1 MTRKEFK
8 TEQDILI
15 DRLSNNLEVLRKMA
29 NVSQDELAKCVGI
42 SRQTYSSFERG
53 ETRMNWSRYLS
64 LIFYFDNNYA
74 TNEFLKK
81 MGIFPDWFVKYIN
94 GGEYFI
100 SSSEFRMNEEHHKIL
115 KVVSDLSSQEFNV
128 LVTIIKDENRR
139 RNIGIES
146 QGGYSGEE

>member
-1 MTRKEFK
+1 MTKQELK
-8 TEQDILI
+8 IEQNILI
-15 DRLSNNLEVLRKMA
+15 DRLSNNLEVLRRMA

-53 ETRMNWSRYLS
+53 ESRINWSRYLS

-94 GGEYFI
+94 NGDYFI
-100 SSSEFRMNEEHHKIL
+100 SSSEIRMNEERYKISEI
-115 KVVSDLSSQEFNV
+115 VSDLSNQELNN
-128 LVTIIKDENRR
+128 LKDVIE
-139 RNIGIES
+139 IES
-146 QGGYSGEE
+146 QGEDNSAQ